1 MLTLADLSYRLA
13 RPLIFRLSSAQE
25 AHERMLAALRWADGQ
40 RWLIP
45 LLGRLRG
52 LTLPPAPVSVGGV
65 VLETPLILAAGLVK
79 GDGFASEDEA
89 LAAVNAGHNIMP
101 GWRSIPALMGLV
113 EFGSFTRWPRL
124 GNPGVVTWRDVH
136 TRSTQNRVGLRN
148 PGARA
153 AAFFLAGRRDRLP
166 RQFGINVAVSPG
178 VSDPQQQTDEVLE
191 SLRAFLAA
199 GVIPTWF
206 TLNLSCPNTEDDPR
220 GHQTADEARQVC
232 GAAIALLQ
240 EAAGGRES
248 ITAEGAEDTEKA
260 QRDIASSSVHSP
272 RLGVGAYGHTLPQIP
287 SPRDAVAR
295 ERGAGVRGFSER
307 PAGRIPPLWVK
318 VGPNLSDDQYRAL
331 LRVFAET
338 GVRAVVATNTLP
350 WPAPDDPT
358 LTAGVGGGRLFARAL
373 EVVALLQAERA
384 AHGHP
389 VDVIACGGVQDGAT
403 FRSFAALGIAVMQYW
418 TALVYRGPLAGAL
431 IAWEG
436 GL

>member
-1 MLTLADLSYRLA
+1 MSRHPVRRGLLTLTALSYRLA
-13 RPLIFRLSSAQE
+13 RPLIFRLSAQQ
-25 AHERMLAALRWADGQ
+25 AHERMLWALRRADGQ

-45 LLGRLRG
+45 LLGALRS
-52 LTLPPAPVSVGGV
+52 LTLPPAPVQAGGTL
-65 VLETPLILAAGLVK
+65 LESPLILAAGLVK

-89 LAAVNAGHNIMP
+89 LAAVQAGHNIMP
-101 GWRSIPALMGLV
+101 GWRSVPALVGLA
-113 EFGSFTRWPRL
+113 ELGSFTRWPRP
-124 GNPGVVTWRDVH
+124 GNAGVVTWRDVH

-153 AAFFLAGRRDRLP
+153 AATFLAQRAEWLP

-191 SLRAFLAA
+191 SLGAFLKM

-232 GAAIALLQ
+232 GAVIALLQ
-240 EAAGGRES
+240 EAAASRERPFTTEV
-248 ITAEGAEDTEKA
+248 TASTEKT
-260 QRDIASSSVHSP
+260 QRTRAP
-272 RLGVGAYGHTLPQIP
+272 RPH
-287 SPRDAVAR
+287 R
-295 ERGAGVRGFSER
+295 SEALADR
-307 PAGRIPPLWVK
+307 LSGRIPPLWVK

-350 WPAPDDPT
+350 WPAPDNPT
-358 LTAGVGGGRLFARAL
+358 LMAGVGGGRLHRRAL

-384 AHGHP
+384 AHGYP
-389 VDVIACGGVQDGAT
+389 VEVIACGGIQDGAT
-403 FRSFAALGIAVMQYW
+403 FRAFARLGVVAMQYW
-418 TALVYRGPLAGAL
+418 TALVYRGPLAAAL
-431 IAWEG
+431 IAWEREG
-436 GL
+436 G